1 MPKKTKT
8 IKFNWTKNLCSGC
21 FLDRKVLF
29 QVWEQMLRDQVRM
42 TSKKGWL
49 SQLQLEKIRRLAE
62 SDENSVE
69 AQQEEQNWTSTEP
82 IQDEETRKRNHSGK
96 E

>member
-1 MPKKTKT
+1 
-8 IKFNWTKNLCSGC
+8 
-21 FLDRKVLF
+21 
-29 QVWEQMLRDQVRM
+29 M

-69 AQQEEQNWTSTEP
+69 SQQEEQNWTSTEP

>member
-1 MPKKTKT
+1 
-8 IKFNWTKNLCSGC
+8 
-21 FLDRKVLF
+21 
-29 QVWEQMLRDQVRM
+29 MLRDQVRM

-69 AQQEEQNWTSTEP
+69 SQQEEQN
-82 IQDEETRKRNHSGK
+82 
-96 E
+96 